1 MKKIYIIISIIVI
14 LIISIFIYLELT
26 PEINK
31 EDNLLV
37 YDIASLKKT
46 ILEKNK
52 IMLDQLFLID
62 SMIDDDDELQ
72 EFFYINDANSF
83 EKTGIGFF
91 LYKNNLLKYWST
103 NNIPLPSSATPFFFK
118 DKILNLNNGWYSVEC
133 IIEDEYIIVGLFLIK
148 KEYSY
153 ENDLL
158 ETGFNHLLDIP
169 SNFDIIRDS
178 AEFAIPV
185 VLFSDKGDF
194 FLLKNYTSSEDAIN
208 QLSLALKFLII
219 ALFICLI
226 IATYILFVQL
236 RPSNKCLISLISIV
250 LIIVGRF
257 LMLKYGFPDFFDT
270 LKLFSPE
277 LFAESQWLPSF
288 GDYIINVILFLVVAI
303 IYSNGVKF
311 NVSIKKNIFVDII
324 ISASLAIILIV
335 VSRFITGLF
344 HGLVWNSSISFS
356 YDNIIALD
364 IYSFIGLGL
373 IVSIL
378 CGFII
383 IYNQIVSELKAIIS
397 LKIFAVC
404 LILVFAI
411 SYLIQ
416 VYPYEW
422 SISSLIFSFSFLFLW
437 LTIAYLK
444 IFNKKHSYYQLLILI
459 LLLSI
464 IIAEHFSRLS
474 KEKEEDMELVLAYN
488 LATERD
494 VGAEFFLAQI
504 NQELISDSTVIKA
517 SFNQDYEKIRSIINN
532 KFLTNRYFNKYE
544 IQITIC
550 LDIDSLL
557 IAPDNISVKCFDF
570 FDEIIDN
577 YGVMLPETNFW
588 FLDNH
593 NGRISYFG
601 NIELIENFDYT
612 TRVFIELNSRIFSEG
627 LGYPELLLE
636 KKLTVKKMIKEYNH
650 AKYHNGKLVTS
661 KGNFKYPILFKHDNY
676 NISSDNY
683 FYYNDFKHLV
693 YKPDD
698 NNIIIISKE
707 GSDYSKELVAFSY
720 IYAILFLFFNILWL
734 LFGLRKGIRIK
745 SFTLKAKIQSSFIS
759 ILILSLI
766 ITGSIAIYF
775 IIKGYKEKQ
784 NEFLEDKVQS
794 ILVELEREFGHQNSF
809 DVSEIQYLNYLLVRL
824 SNVFYTDINL
834 YDEDGKLFA
843 TSRREIYNQG
853 LKGRYL
859 DTEAYRK
866 LIIESSGSVIISEE
880 VGKVNYLSAYI
891 PFRNN
896 NNELIAYLNLPY
908 FARQD
913 EFREEISNFVVA
925 FSNVFLVLILISVI
939 IAVFISKQVTR
950 PLAIIQLKISQMNIK
965 EKAEKII
972 YEKDDELGGLIRE
985 YNRKVDELTESVNLL
1000 AKSEREMAWREMA
1013 KQIAHEI
1020 KNPLTPMKLSLQQLE
1035 HAYDRK
1041 DENWEKHF
1049 KRVAKTVVEQID
1061 VLSEI
1066 ATAFSNFAKM
1076 PDPKKEKNN
1085 ITNIIY
1091 NTVQLFKS
1099 IDNVKFITTINIES
1113 EGTIEADKE
1122 QLTRVFNN
1130 LIKNSIQAIP
1140 HTREGQIHLILEEN
1154 EKEYIVK
1161 VKDNG
1166 SGIDDIMVPKMFQPN
1181 FTTKSGGMG
1190 LGLSMVKNI
1199 IDSNGGTISF
1209 TTEKGLGTEFTIRL
1223 PRDK

>member
-834 YDEDGKLFA
+834 YDEDGTFVAFEHVWNAYDQIDKIQKAKYASGIDGNPDFKQSVKNWLKISDLDADVIATPGGAGAVSATLKNILNVGEIVLKPSLGWGPYKTMAEEFGIIHQDYVLFDGDQFNVDGLLKDV
-843 TSRREIYNQG
+843 EEVLEKQG
-853 LKGRYL
+853 KAVVIINDPCHNPSGYTMTKDEWTKVLKGFDRL
-859 DTEAYRK
+859 SK
-866 LIIESSGSVIISEE
+866 I
-880 VGKVNYLSAYI
+880 GKIVLLHDIAYI
-891 PFRNN
+891 DFNHQLDDWKDHFKRYDGL
-896 NNELIAYLNLPY
+896 NENIMV
-908 FARQD
+908 
-913 EFREEISNFVVA
+913 VVA
-925 FSNVFLVLILISVI
+925 FSTSKTLTAYGVRVGAAVVFTKNQEERQKYVD
-939 IAVFISKQVTR
+939 A
-950 PLAIIQLKISQMNIK
+950 M
-965 EKAEKII
+965 I
-972 YEKDDELGGLIRE
+972 YSARSIWS
-985 YNRKVDELTESVNLL
+985 TVNNS
-1000 AKSEREMAWREMA
+1000 A
-1013 KQIAHEI
+1013 
-1020 KNPLTPMKLSLQQLE
+1020 MKLFSKIESTPALKKDYIDEKQYYIDLLKERADIFLAEAKEVSLPI
-1035 HAYDRK
+1035 YP
-1041 DENWEKHF
+1041 F
-1049 KRVAKTVVEQID
+1049 KEG
-1061 VLSEI
+1061 
-1066 ATAFSNFAKM
+1066 F
-1076 PDPKKEKNN
+1076 
-1085 ITNIIY
+1085 
-1091 NTVQLFKS
+1091 
-1099 IDNVKFITTINIES
+1099 FIT
-1113 EGTIEADKE
+1113 
-1122 QLTRVFNN
+1122 
-1130 LIKNSIQAIP
+1130 IK
-1140 HTREGQIHLILEEN
+1140 
-1154 EKEYIVK
+1154 
-1161 VKDNG
+1161 
-1166 SGIDDIMVPKMFQPN
+1166 IDD
-1181 FTTKSGGMG
+1181 
-1190 LGLSMVKNI
+1190 
-1199 IDSNGGTISF
+1199 
-1209 TTEKGLGTEFTIRL
+1209 
-1223 PRDK
+1223 DKIL